1 LTPKLAFD
9 ENSATSF
16 LVFLSAKETAFHFG
30 QISKLLK
37 SPALRSNSGYYSHLS
52 AGISILLMFCED
64 QNSAVRNDAQ
74 EHLFRIVRFCESNGV
89 IMHVQIDL
97 YHEIKKNGNERSL
110 RICLNLFGQ
119 FCHLIKQRK
128 ARKYAQSLLPCIV
141 AVVKRRETMLLE
153 TLCEFLKSFAKHL
166 QICMKDHEII
176 DLLDV
181 RIGWWKLE

>member
-1 LTPKLAFD
+1 LVQQKF
-9 ENSATSF
+9 ATSF
-16 LVFLSAKETAFHFG
+16 FPCSAKETAFHFS

-37 SPALRSNSGYYSHLS
+37 SQALRSNTGYYNHLS
-52 AGISILLMFCED
+52 TGISVLLMFCED

-74 EHLFRIVRFCESNGV
+74 EHLFRIVRFCESNGSIV
-89 IMHVQIDL
+89 HVQIDL

-128 ARKYAQSLLPCIV
+128 ARKYAQNLLPCIV

-153 TLCEFLKSFAKHL
+153 TLNEFLKSFAKHL
-166 QICMKDHEII
+166 QICMKDYEII
-176 DLLDV
+176 ELLEV
-181 RIGWWKLE
+181 IIGQQELVNASFS